1 MFVLTETNTTFEVE
15 KIIFIIFLINYIYY
29 IFNCI
34 CLTSF
39 TYKVIRA
46 CSIISIYSIW
56 IKSTADFARSRG
68 NYFLIIFFWRCSPRI
83 CFATHAWLK
92 ARLKIQVCKMFTNC
106 FPTSLCM
113 HAWYL
118 NSNVLVVANISV
130 KSYWNQ
136 FICQLISRHVTNRII
151 SDGTG
156 FYLMSK
162 VCFSGTWCSHNV
174 LFWCHCSARTCWILN
189 WWQYSLLS
197 AYNQDGQ
204 F

>member
-1 MFVLTETNTTFEVE
+1 MTQKCQIWRNRQLHWNLFMRQTLRMSILLVIPVLSFANIAFNLKVSGKKFVPALQSVICFLDKHCIQNGNPIYIKPKSSLFVLNETNTTFEVE

-39 TYKVIRA
+39 TYKVIRT

-92 ARLKIQVCKMFTNC
+92 ARLDSSLQDVC
-106 FPTSLCM
+106 
-113 HAWYL
+113 
-118 NSNVLVVANISV
+118 
-130 KSYWNQ
+130 
-136 FICQLISRHVTNRII
+136 
-151 SDGTG
+151 
-156 FYLMSK
+156 
-162 VCFSGTWCSHNV
+162 
-174 LFWCHCSARTCWILN
+174 
-189 WWQYSLLS
+189 
-197 AYNQDGQ
+197 
-204 F
+204 